1 MDHQLFTGVCTALV
15 TPFTN
20 GQVNYGMLEQLLEHQ
35 LDAGITT
42 VVLCGTTGESP
53 TLTDQEKVKIFR
65 HCKNYVND
73 RMRIICGTGSN
84 NTSHAVELSI
94 AAMEAGADAL
104 LIVSPYYNK
113 GNLNGQYQHFL
124 SIAQKVKIPIVLYN
138 VPGRTGVDMPV
149 PLYEQLSQVPNIV
162 GVKEASTDIAKVLK
176 IRATCGSQFHIWSG
190 NDDLAVAAMALGA
203 KGVISVLSNVV
214 PKETKCM
221 TDAALGGDFA
231 TASTLQCNLLPLI
244 DALFKEVNPIPIKAA
259 MKMVGYDCGECR
271 LPLGV
276 ATEKTKELLHMILK
290 KESQF

>member
-1 MDHQLFTGVCTALV
+1 
-15 TPFTN
+15 
-20 GQVNYGMLEQLLEHQ
+20 
-35 LDAGITT
+35 
-42 VVLCGTTGESP
+42 
-53 TLTDQEKVKIFR
+53 
-65 HCKNYVND
+65 
-73 RMRIICGTGSN
+73 
-84 NTSHAVELSI
+84 
-94 AAMEAGADAL
+94 
-104 LIVSPYYNK
+104 
-113 GNLNGQYQHFL
+113 LNGQYQHFL

-231 TASTLQCNLLPLI
+231 TASALQCKLLPLI

-276 ATEKTKELLHMILK
+276 ASEKTKELLHMILK

>member
-113 GNLNGQYQHFL
+113 GNLDGQFQHFL

-149 PLYEQLSQVPNIV
+149 LLYEQLSQVPNIV

-231 TASTLQCNLLPLI
+231 TASALQCKLLPLI

-276 ATEKTKELLHMILK
+276 ASEKTKELLHMILK

>member
-1 MDHQLFTGVCTALV
+1 MDHQLFSGVCTALV

-113 GNLNGQYQHFL
+113 GNLDGQFQHFL

-190 NDDLAVAAMALGA
+190 NDDLTVAAMALGA

-221 TDAALGGDFA
+221 TDAALCGDFA
-231 TASTLQCNLLPLI
+231 TASALQCKLLPLI

-276 ATEKTKELLHMILK
+276 ASEKTKELLHMILK

>member
-1 MDHQLFTGVCTALV
+1 MNHPLFSGVCTALV

-20 GQVNYGMLEQLLEHQ
+20 GQVNYDMLEQLLQRQ
-35 LDAGITT
+35 LDAGIAA

-94 AAMEAGADAL
+94 AAMEAGADGL

-124 SIAQKVKIPIVLYN
+124 SIALKVKIPIVLYN

-231 TASTLQCNLLPLI
+231 TSSALQCKLLPLI

-276 ATEKTKELLHMILK
+276 ASEKTKEVLHMILK

>member
-65 HCKNYVND
+65 HCKNYVHD

-149 PLYEQLSQVPNIV
+149 PLYEQLSQIPNIV

-221 TDAALGGDFA
+221 TDAALGGDFD
-231 TASTLQCNLLPLI
+231 TASTLQCKLLPLI

-276 ATEKTKELLHMILK
+276 ASEKTKELLHMILK

>member
-20 GQVNYGMLEQLLEHQ
+20 GQVNYGMLEQLLQRQ
-35 LDAGITT
+35 LDAGIAA
-42 VVLCGTTGESP
+42 VVLYGTTGESP

-84 NTSHAVELSI
+84 STSHAVELSI

-113 GNLNGQYQHFL
+113 GNLDGQYQHFL
-124 SIAQKVKIPIVLYN
+124 AIAQKVKIPIVLYN

-221 TDAALGGDFA
+221 TDAALDGDFA
-231 TASTLQCNLLPLI
+231 TASALQCKLLPLI

-276 ATEKTKELLHMILK
+276 ASEKTKELLHMILK
-290 KESQF
+290 TESQF